1 MSAPKKPHQ
10 NSKPYLPSVSIP
22 PSTSMHIRIPTQT
35 PTVTWSLLGRRAIG
49 RRGRRPILVLGRRTI
64 GRSGSGLT
72 LSHGLGGENNV
83 DSIES
88 GSWPCF
94 SSRSPFVAISH
105 VFAESQLFCTAPLL
119 DRFLFHHPAVLT
131 QSRHHYPPPRI
142 RSRNLAALL
151 LAYSHS
157 ATVPGAQKE
166 GGMPRDHLTEAG
178 RVHVADFGEDW
189 ADGGEHSGYGS

>member
-1 MSAPKKPHQ
+1 MSAPEKPHQ

-35 PTVTWSLLGRRAIG
+35 PTVTWSLLGRRPIG
-49 RRGRRPILVLGRRTI
+49 RRGRRPILALGRRTI

-119 DRFLFHHPAVLT
+119 DRFLSHHPAVLNPVASPLSSSSNPFSKLGCLVT
-131 QSRHHYPPPRI
+131 GI
-142 RSRNLAALL
+142 LAFGD
-151 LAYSHS
+151 STGS
-157 ATVPGAQKE
+157 SE
-166 GGMPRDHLTEAG
+166 GRWNA
-178 RVHVADFGEDW
+178 A
-189 ADGGEHSGYGS
+189 